1 MKNKIIVLG
10 ANGQL
15 GNCLQVASK
24 NYPNYTFA
32 FLSSKECDITNPIQ
46 LEMIIKQEKPAFCIN
61 AAAYTQ
67 VDLAEDEKENAFL
80 VNHTSVAHLAK
91 LCQQYQVELVH
102 VSTDYV
108 FDGTQTQAYKETDA
122 TNPINVYG
130 DSKLKGEQAIQNN
143 MKAYYIIRTSWLYS
157 QFGANF
163 FKSMLAKVEKG
174 ANLNITTEQKGSP
187 TNANDL
193 ANAILKIVTQEKKA
207 YGIYHFSNTDSTTWY
222 GFAFEIFK
230 NANALDQVKVSPID
244 SYPTKAKRPNFSVM
258 NTQKLQQTF
267 NIEIKDW
274 KTSLK
279 DLQLSIE

>member
-1 MKNKIIVLG
+1 
-10 ANGQL
+10 
-15 GNCLQVASK
+15 
-24 NYPNYTFA
+24 
-32 FLSSKECDITNPIQ
+32 
-46 LEMIIKQEKPAFCIN
+46 
-61 AAAYTQ
+61 
-67 VDLAEDEKENAFL
+67 
-80 VNHTSVAHLAK
+80 
-91 LCQQYQVELVH
+91 
-102 VSTDYV
+102 
-108 FDGTQTQAYKETDA
+108 
-122 TNPINVYG
+122 
-130 DSKLKGEQAIQNN
+130 
-143 MKAYYIIRTSWLYS
+143 
-157 QFGANF
+157 
-163 FKSMLAKVEKG
+163 MLAKVEKG

-193 ANAILKIVTQEKKA
+193 ASAILKIVTQEKKA

-230 NANALDQVKVSPID
+230 NANALDQVKLSPID